1 MQIKLVH
8 TADIHLKREDPF
20 RLNILSWIISKT
32 KELADGLIIAGDLFE
47 NNTEASFL
55 RGSVREI
62 FEKIQNLPIFI
73 VPGNHDYSSY
83 SPDTFYGENVVV
95 FNSPAFH
102 IIPGGMRII
111 GIPFKPGSDFSTL
124 IEKIKINPDTD
135 IVITHGTLYDRESSR
150 IYTELGEDAKYMPVY
165 KWDIENKMRYLALG
179 HYHSRFIHLT
189 YGKTQVVY
197 PGSPVAT
204 SKRATGMRYLALGH
218 FKRSEPVRIERIPV
232 EISPYWKKIEWMVFP
247 GKEEKVVKKIEKDI
261 QKARG
266 TKTML
271 DGHIKGSIAIS
282 EIDFREKIREIE
294 QKYQNEF
301 KLLELQ
307 IEVSYWTDILKNPTI
322 ASFVEKLEK
331 VNRDDSVKQRALEL
345 TLSALEK
352 LRV

>member
-179 HYHSRFIHLT
+179 H
-189 YGKTQVVY
+189 
-197 PGSPVAT
+197 
-204 SKRATGMRYLALGH
+204 